1 MTMMSTIRSAVA
13 VAMVV
18 VMSGVVAAS
27 FVIPAFAS
35 SFPRMRETE
44 NHSRSRAGVVLT
56 EGVRRGD
63 RSRLVI
69 PAGAFAH
76 WDAEAAA
83 GSEGAFG
90 YGGPRTR
97 EFSLNARSLSS
108 AGQAQK
114 TAAKKTTKKAQ
125 AKPKPTSTSKTK
137 AAPKPVSARPAPAAR
152 VEQAVPFKAGETL
165 GYDISWSTAIMTAG
179 TATLSV
185 REKRPSGSSV
195 AYYITAEAQ
204 PTPMLAKLYS
214 LYYKVDTLLDVYTL
228 LPQRGSVFSL
238 ESGRKRMK
246 ILRFNQETKSAQFE
260 MQTKTVMKKDMA
272 VPAGSQDVLS
282 ALFVMRARP
291 LKPGSTI
298 SMPIC
303 MNDAVYKMTI
313 TVGGRED
320 VKTGIGT
327 IPAWRLVPVITDA
340 QGKPAGRGMTL
351 WVSDDGRRLPVRM
364 QAELAVGSFNLV
376 LRELR

>member
-1 MTMMSTIRSAVA
+1 MSTMRSAV
-13 VAMVV
+13 
-18 VMSGVVAAS
+18 VVAVVAIVAVS
-27 FVIPAFAS
+27 F
-35 SFPRMRETE
+35 
-44 NHSRSRAGVVLT
+44 
-56 EGVRRGD
+56 
-63 RSRLVI
+63 VI
-69 PAGAFAH
+69 PAGAFALGLRPPKK
-76 WDAEAAA
+76 A
-83 GSEGAFG
+83 GIQSLD
-90 YGGPRTR
+90 PRP
-97 EFSLNARSLSS
+97 ASS
-108 AGQAQK
+108 TGQALRLGDTRGAGVTTPGSQ
-114 TAAKKTTKKAQ
+114 AKKRTKKKQ
-125 AKPKPTSTSKTK
+125 AKPRATSPT
-137 AAPKPVSARPAPAAR
+137 APKPATARPAPAAR
-152 VEQAVPFKAGETL
+152 VEQDVPFKAGETL

-185 REKRPSGSSV
+185 REKRPSGGSV

-214 LYYKVDTLLDVYTL
+214 VYYKVDTLLDAFTL

-246 ILRFNQETKSAQFE
+246 ILRFNQEAKSAQFE
-260 MQTKTVMKKDMA
+260 MQTKTVMKKDMV
-272 VPAGSQDVLS
+272 VPAGVQDVLS

-291 LKPGSTI
+291 LRPGSTI
-298 SMPIC
+298 SMPVC

-313 TVGGRED
+313 AVGGRED

-376 LRELR
+376 LREVR